1 MALIVA
7 DRVQETSTTTGTGS
21 ITLGGAVTGFQAFS
35 SVLASADTTYYTIA
49 DQGGANWEVG
59 LGTFTSPST
68 LARTTILSSSNAGS
82 AVNFTAGTKSVFIT
96 YPAGRSVLSNA
107 SGVVPVPAGGTGAA
121 TLTANNVLLGN
132 GTSAVQFVAPSTNGN
147 VLTSNGTT
155 WTSTAPAVGP
165 ASYTR
170 TAFTATGG
178 QTTFTV
184 SYVVGAVQVYVNGA
198 LLNSADYTAS
208 NGTSVVL
215 ASACLSGDIVEFIAI
230 SGGTLALTTITVG
243 TTALSGGSTG
253 RVLYDNAGLVGE
265 IAAGTSGNVLTSDG
279 TSWTS
284 AAASPT
290 YGYRRNRIINGSMVV
305 DQRNAGATGTGT
317 GYTVDRWAH
326 FATQASKG
334 TWRQNLNSVTVAPGY
349 PNYLGFQS
357 SSAYT
362 VLAAD
367 TFLFYQPIEGY
378 NFADLSF
385 GTASAQSV
393 TISFVVYSSLTGTF
407 GGVIKNYAAT
417 RSYPF
422 TYSIPTANTWTSIF
436 ITIPGDT
443 SGTWVGNTNAGA
455 AFFVLGLGVGSTG
468 SGAAGAWASADYNSA
483 TGAVSVVGTNGAT
496 FYVTG
501 VQLEAGSLA
510 TPFERLP
517 IGETLLLCQRYY
529 EKSYNDSGKPGS
541 APGGGNATY
550 NLAQTG
556 GTAACNFP
564 FNVRKR
570 ATPTIA
576 IYDGAGTSNV
586 VSYYISSWNNGGSIS
601 ASPGYQSSLFIQTN
615 IASAFQINFDWTA
628 SAEL

>member
-21 ITLGGAVTGFQAFS
+21 LTLGGAVTGFQAFS
-35 SVLASADTTYYTIA
+35 SVLSTGDTTYYTIA

-96 YPAGRSVLSNA
+96 YPASRSVLSNS
-107 SGVVPVPAGGTGAA
+107 SGVVTVPTGGTGAA

-253 RVLYDNAGLVGE
+253 RVLYDNGGLVGE

-284 AAASPT
+284 ATASPT
-290 YGYRRNRIINGSMVV
+290 NGYRRNRIINGGMQV
-305 DQRNAGATGTGT
+305 DQRNAGASQTFTAAAALA
-317 GYTVDRWAH
+317 YSVDRWYGYCTGANVTGQRVAGSSINQYRYQ
-326 FATQASKG
+326 FTGAA
-334 TWRQNLNSVTVAPGY
+334 SVTAI
-349 PNYLGFQS
+349 GFGQRIEAANS
-357 SSAYT
+357 YDLNNGTAIFSVDLANSLLTTVTWTAYYANT
-362 VLAAD
+362 AD
-367 TFLFYQPIEGY
+367 TFGSL
-378 NFADLSF
+378 
-385 GTASAQSV
+385 ASPTRTQ
-393 TISFVVYSSLTGTF
+393 ISTGTF
-407 GGVIKNYAAT
+407 TVTSTVTRYTASISVPAAAT
-417 RSYPF
+417 TGIEIVF
-422 TYSIPTANTWTSIF
+422 TVGAQ
-436 ITIPGDT
+436 T
-443 SGTWVGNTNAGA
+443 SGTWTI
-455 AFFVLGLGVGSTG
+455 
-468 SGAAGAWASADYNSA
+468 
-483 TGAVSVVGTNGAT
+483 GAV
-496 FYVTG
+496 
-501 VQLEAGSLA
+501 QIEAGSLA
-510 TPFERLP
+510 TPFERLS
-517 IGETLLLCQRYY
+517 IGETLALCQRYY
-529 EKSYNDSGKPGS
+529 QTGVTVIYGPSSQVTGQGVQWVSFQAAMRAGPTVSLSSFTYGNGS
-541 APGGGNATY
+541 AGSV
-550 NLAQTG
+550 
-556 GTAACNFP
+556 
-564 FNVRKR
+564 FN
-570 ATPTIA
+570 PT
-576 IYDGAGTSNV
+576 V
-586 VSYYISSWNNGGSIS
+586 VGFNPSFTISGLNSYMISTF
-601 ASPGYQSSLFIQTN
+601 A
-615 IASAFQINFDWTA
+615 A